1 MHGAQNKDLF
11 STCVSDLVMESR
23 EFEMVLGK
31 VQPDG
36 SVKPGCVDKFQTD
49 TSQVISFVAEE
60 AEEKGLYEDAIRL
73 YDLAK
78 VHIVQDLMCPCHVQ
92 VVMVI
97 VIFYPFLVNPL
108 CMYER

>member
-1 MHGAQNKDLF
+1 MRGSQNKDLF
-11 STCVSDLVMESR
+11 NACVSDLVMESR
-23 EFEMVLGK
+23 EFEMLLGK

-36 SVKPGCVDKFQTD
+36 TIKPGCVDKFQGD

-78 VHIVQDLMCPCHVQ
+78 VCRINSL
-92 VVMVI
+92 
-97 VIFYPFLVNPL
+97 
-108 CMYER
+108 